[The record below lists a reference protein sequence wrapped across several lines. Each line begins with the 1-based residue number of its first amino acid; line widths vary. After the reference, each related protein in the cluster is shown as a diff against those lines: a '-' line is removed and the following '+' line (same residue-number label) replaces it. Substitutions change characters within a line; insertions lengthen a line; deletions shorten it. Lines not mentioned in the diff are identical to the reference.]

1 MAKVLI
7 VDDDFEIVGL
17 LTEILNRE
25 GHQVEAAYEP
35 AEGMRKV
42 RTLQPDLVIMD
53 YHMPGMTGAHLY
65 ESLRRNPS
73 SQETPILFL
82 SGEAAP
88 EQILGEIAD
97 SRSSRFL
104 SKPVKLAEFRR
115 VVAELIGGGKDV

>member
-17 LTEILNRE
+17 LIEILKRE

-35 AEGMRKV
+35 TEGMKKARALK
-42 RTLQPDLVIMD
+42 PDLVIMD

-88 EQILGEIAD
+88 EQILQEIAD
-97 SRSSRFL
+97 SHASRFL
-104 SKPVKLAEFRR
+104 SKPVKLAEFRK
-115 VVAELIGGGKDV
+115 VVEELIGGKGG

>member
-17 LTEILNRE
+17 LTEILSRE

-35 AEGMRKV
+35 AEGMRKA
-42 RTLQPDLVIMD
+42 RTLQPDLIIMD

-73 SQETPILFL
+73 SHETPILFL

-97 SRSSRFL
+97 SSSSRFL
-104 SKPVKLAEFRR
+104 SKPVKLVEFRR
-115 VVAELIGGGKDV
+115 VVAELIGRKNG